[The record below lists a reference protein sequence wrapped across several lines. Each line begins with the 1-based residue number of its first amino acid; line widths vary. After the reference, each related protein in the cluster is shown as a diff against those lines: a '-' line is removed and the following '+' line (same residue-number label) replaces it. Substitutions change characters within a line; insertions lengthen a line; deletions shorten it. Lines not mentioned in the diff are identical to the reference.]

1 VDITIAEELL
11 LLSHDEETG
20 RPNISEAA
28 VDVTLTAAV
37 LAELTLAGRF
47 RYVEGRLEVLD
58 PTPTGDDELDKVL
71 RDIAASKPRETRF
84 WLDRL
89 TNPTRR
95 WNLLKRLAERGVLSE
110 EHGKVLGLFR
120 TTKYP
125 ERDPGVEREIRRR
138 VRDVLDGA
146 APDERVSVLVTLVGA
161 CGLGQKLFPDARP
174 ERVVEIT
181 EGQWTGPAVS
191 EAITQI
197 MHAIHTAVRVST
209 TMGMGNIIAASD
221 S

>member
-1 VDITIAEELL
+1 MDITIAEELL

-47 RYVEGRLEVLD
+47 RYAEGHLEVLD
-58 PTPTGDDELDKVL
+58 LTPTGDDEFDKVL
-71 RDIAASKPRETRF
+71 RDIAGSKPREVRW

-110 EHGKVLGLFR
+110 EHGRVLGLFR

-125 ERDPGVEREIRRR
+125 ERDPGVEREVRRR

-146 APDERVSVLVTLVGA
+146 EPDERMGVLVALVGA
-161 CGLGQKLFPDARP
+161 CGLGEKLFPDARR
-174 ERVVEIT
+174 ERIAEIT
-181 EGQWTGPAVS
+181 EGQWAGPAVS
-191 EAITQI
+191 EAIVQV
-197 MHAIHTAVRVST
+197 MHAIRTAVRVST
-209 TMGMGNIIAASD
+209 GMAMGNIIAASD